1 MTLHPRARVAVER
14 AAAETPV
21 FTEGYDVAG
30 ARVAAREAAAR
41 QPREDVERALDLD
54 AGGVP
59 CRLYV
64 PADAAPGVVV
74 HAHGGGFV
82 LNDVDVHD
90 ASCRR
95 LANRA
100 GTAVLSVDYRLAP
113 EDPFPAAV
121 EDLDA
126 VVAWLDEHGDGHGLA
141 GPTYGHGD
149 SAGANLVLVAALR
162 HPDRFRALALI
173 YPFLDPSAAGASHRE
188 ETEGFDPR
196 EVAWYWE
203 QYAGGDARHHDDPDL
218 APLLSD
224 RLDTLPPTFVMTS
237 EHDPLRDEGEVLV
250 ARLAEAGVEV
260 LGVRYLGQ
268 VHGFWR
274 HPDVFPA
281 AEPLLRQAA
290 AFLRDH

>member
-1 MTLHPRARVAVER
+1 M
-14 AAAETPV
+14 
-21 FTEGYDVAG
+21 
-30 ARVAAREAAAR
+30 
-41 QPREDVERALDLD
+41 LDLD

-59 CRLYV
+59 CRLYL
-64 PADAAPGVVV
+64 PAGAAPGVVV

-82 LNDVDVHD
+82 FNDVAVHD

-95 LANRA
+95 LANRT

-113 EDPFPAAV
+113 EHPFPAAV

-126 VVAWLDEHGDGHGLA
+126 VVAWLDEHGEGHGLT

-162 HPDRFRALALI
+162 HPDRFRALALV
-173 YPFLDPSAAGASHRE
+173 YPFLDPTAAGASHHE
-188 ETEGFDPR
+188 EVEGFDPR
-196 EVAWYWE
+196 DVAWYWE
-203 QYAGGDARHHDDPDL
+203 QYTGGDARHHADPDL

-224 RLDTLPPTFVMTS
+224 RLGTLPPTFVMTS
-237 EHDPLRDEGEVLV
+237 EHDPLRDEGELLA
-250 ARLAEAGVEV
+250 ARLAETGVEV

-274 HPDVFPA
+274 HPDAFPA